1 MTSGVGTPGSRRSR
15 GPTFAMSA
23 CLALSLCAC
32 RAAPQA
38 GPTGSADFVSSPT
51 TVVSSAVTTAPQGT
65 LWLAVLRTADE
76 PDALDAAT
84 ARLAP
89 ALGGALMVSPANC
102 FTGLPASVGGYLL
115 GAAAGSREEL
125 DGIVAATGLVPTM
138 VVKTRSACGD

>member
-1 MTSGVGTPGSRRSR
+1 
-15 GPTFAMSA
+15 MSA
-23 CLALSLCAC
+23 CVALSLCGC
-32 RAAPQA
+32 RAAPQG
-38 GPTGSADFVSSPT
+38 GPTGTADSASSPT

-84 ARLAP
+84 TRLAP
-89 ALGGALMVSPANC
+89 ALDGALVVSPTNC
-102 FTGLPASVGGYLL
+102 FRGLPSGAGEYLL

-125 DGIVAATGLVPTM
+125 DRIVAATGLVPAL